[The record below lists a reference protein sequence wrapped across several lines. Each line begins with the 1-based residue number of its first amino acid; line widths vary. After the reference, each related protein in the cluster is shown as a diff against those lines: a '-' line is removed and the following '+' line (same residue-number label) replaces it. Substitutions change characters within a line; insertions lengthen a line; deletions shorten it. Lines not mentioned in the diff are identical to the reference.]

1 MTCGYFP
8 SAYKLDK
15 VCKIMENYPLT
26 TDYIKAYTSLLTKKD
41 ALRRYASILDCRKC
55 ETALTA

>member
-1 MTCGYFP
+1 
-8 SAYKLDK
+8 
-15 VCKIMENYPLT
+15 MENYPLT